1 MDPKTA
7 NLDPK
12 LREAYERI
20 MGTTVPPP
28 AQKTTSQAQSA
39 TKPTENTPSQVLK
52 MKVSEVKSE
61 PLNIPVVK
69 PPLPPLPTKAPVSNE
84 MVQSPVF
91 NATPNHPQ
99 NEQVFI
105 GNAALGQDTNLNQ
118 QTQKEKSKLKPIF
131 ITIGVILFLVI
142 YAVIWAKVF
151 NLF

>member
-20 MGTTVPPP
+20 MGTSVPPP
-28 AQKTTSQAQSA
+28 AQKTASQVQNT
-39 TKPTENTPSQVLK
+39 TKPTENTPFQVK
-52 MKVSEVKSE
+52 MKVSEVKPE
-61 PLNIPVVK
+61 PLNVPVVK
-69 PPLPPLPTKAPVSNE
+69 PPLPPLPTQAPPSNE

-91 NATPNHPQ
+91 NATLNHPQ
-99 NEQVFI
+99 NEQAFM
-105 GNAALGQDTNLNQ
+105 GNAALGQNTNLNQ
-118 QTQKEKSKLKPIF
+118 ETPKKKGSLKPVF
-131 ITIGVILFLVI
+131 ITIGVILFLGV